1 MSIISRLINQLTHSH
16 KEKSMSITSASIQK
30 KAISTLRS
38 AAVISAIVEQTY
50 VAPADDEITGAV
62 TEFVSHLTLTDEDTV
77 KTALGDNFDKVAA
90 AFADESGVVAKAL
103 ADQVAA
109 DAKAD
114 FTAEVQT
121 YADNLQYKHD
131 SEEAAE

>member
-1 MSIISRLINQLTHSH
+1 MY
-16 KEKSMSITSASIQK
+16 ITSASIQK

-38 AAVISAIVEQTY
+38 AAIISAVVEQTWT
-50 VAPADDEITGAV
+50 APSADEITGAV

-114 FTAEVQT
+114 FAAEVQA
-121 YADNLQYKHD
+121 YADHLQYKHSQD
-131 SEEAAE
+131 DGQDAATSAQAQQ

>member
-1 MSIISRLINQLTHSH
+1 MSIQ
-16 KEKSMSITSASIQK
+16 ASSFQK

-38 AAVISAIVEQTY
+38 AAIISAVVEQTY
-50 VAPADDEITGAV
+50 TAPSADEITGAV

-114 FTAEVQT
+114 FTAEVQA
-121 YADNLQYKHD
+121 YADHLQYKHSQD
-131 SEEAAE
+131 NGTDAGTVK